1 MLVVTPPNSNTSI
14 AYGTPVHTRSSTTG
28 YLSASYLSRDQIFR
42 IMSREMAPF
51 FLGPMPPQE
60 FISTFL
66 PGSQPS
72 GFKFEHGMFDPLVE
86 LRSETLMYRTF
97 IEIVQPHLKTIYIR
111 ETSHSP
117 DKALTGHS
125 VSFSPDCTV
134 YDEENKDITE
144 NNSALSD
151 LFIEFKNR
159 PEEDAFSTHFTDENP
174 TGFMSQKTK
183 GVITAGQITTYAAL
197 QLDCQYRTHV
207 FSVLI
212 VRDYAWLIRWDR
224 SGAIVTAPIYYQQDP
239 ALLDFF
245 TRYDNADRSMRGH
258 DDSVRYATQAETRK
272 AIDANKEFSISQKLL
287 VVNVPLQRPKSGY
300 GSYVIKPPAG
310 RFYTPPGRATRTSIA
325 YDIERNCIVFFKDS
339 WRVDCDGIKRE
350 GEIYAM
356 LNDAGVPNVPRCSAS
371 GDVGEDIYHST
382 RWKPSDAVRTWILH
396 RDISPNNILLT
407 ECSDFEGGL
416 LIDWDLCK
424 LVDPDDP
431 SAGGAHQ
438 PARTGT
444 WQFMAAD
451 LIVNPKISHTFI
463 HDIESAFFVLLW
475 MATHYVQAKMVTEE
489 LSGLVNSIFNP
500 QVFGNSGGP
509 GKLAFMRGVEEL
521 DNLIF
526 RDNTPLGEL
535 LSVLKE
541 LLAVRHRRRPDA
553 PPSHPHSLNI
563 NGVIHHARRASSLK
577 PSTAVGPLQE
587 EENLQKRLQDYNEL
601 HGCPQR
607 PLASRRTCHKA
618 GAYSPPYRQ
627 VGRTFGFQ
635 EMQGSCSGVQKW
647 GVCGTAGITETKQV
661 TLIPRVF
668 LCQCNC
674 KSFARRNDLMMFG
687 KVHTRDIT

>member
-28 YLSASYLSRDQIFR
+28 YLSASYLSRDQIFH
-42 IMSREMAPF
+42 IMSQEMAPF
-51 FLGPMPPQE
+51 FLGPMAPQE

-183 GVITAGQITTYAAL
+183 GVIMA
-197 QLDCQYRTHV
+197 
-207 FSVLI
+207 
-212 VRDYAWLIRWDR
+212 
-224 SGAIVTAPIYYQQDP
+224 DP

-287 VVNVPLQRPKSGY
+287 VVNVPLQWPKSGY

-431 SAGGAHQ
+431 SAGGARQ
-438 PARTGT
+438 PARMGT
-444 WQFMAAD
+444 WQFMVAD

-463 HDIESAFFVLLW
+463 HDIESAFFILLW
-475 MATHYVQAKMVTEE
+475 MATHYVQAKMATEE

-526 RDNTPLGEL
+526 RDNTPLGDGRMRL
-535 LSVLKE
+535 
-541 LLAVRHRRRPDA
+541 R
-553 PPSHPHSLNI
+553 
-563 NGVIHHARRASSLK
+563 VIL
-577 PSTAVGPLQE
+577 TV
-587 EENLQKRLQDYNEL
+587 
-601 HGCPQR
+601 
-607 PLASRRTCHKA
+607 
-618 GAYSPPYRQ
+618 
-627 VGRTFGFQ
+627 
-635 EMQGSCSGVQKW
+635 
-647 GVCGTAGITETKQV
+647 
-661 TLIPRVF
+661 
-668 LCQCNC
+668 
-674 KSFARRNDLMMFG
+674 
-687 KVHTRDIT
+687 

>member
-1 MLVVTPPNSNTSI
+1 
-14 AYGTPVHTRSSTTG
+14 
-28 YLSASYLSRDQIFR
+28 
-42 IMSREMAPF
+42 
-51 FLGPMPPQE
+51 MPPQE

-86 LRSETLMYRTF
+86 LRSETLMYWTF
-97 IEIVQPHLKTIYIR
+97 IEIVQPHLKMIYIC
-111 ETSHSP
+111 ETSHLP
-117 DKALTGHS
+117 DKALTRHS

-159 PEEDAFSTHFTDENP
+159 PEEDAFSTHLTDESP
-174 TGFMSQKTK
+174 TRFMSQKTK
-183 GVITAGQITTYAAL
+183 GVITASQITTYVAL

-212 VRDYAWLIRWDR
+212 VRDYAQLIRWDQ

-245 TRYDNADRSMRGH
+245 TRYVNADRSMRGH
-258 DDSVRYATQAETRK
+258 NDSVRYATQAETRK

-300 GSYVIKPPAG
+300 GSYVIKPPVG
-310 RFYTPPGRATRTSIA
+310 QFYTPPGRATRTSIA

-371 GDVGEDIYHST
+371 GDVSEDIYHST
-382 RWKPSDAVRTWILH
+382 HTNRFSNAHWALMSSKHEFTPHRHHQLILDDVGKRLETFRCSKDMVRAILAALIAHHDAYNKCRILH

-438 PARTGT
+438 PSRTGT

-463 HDIESAFFVLLW
+463 HDIESTFFVLLW
-475 MATHYVQAKMVTEE
+475 MATHYVQAKMATEE

-509 GKLAFMRGVEEL
+509 GKLTFMRGVEEL

-526 RDNTPLGEL
+526 RDNTPLGNL

-541 LLAVRHRRRPDA
+541 LLAVRHRKWPDA

-563 NGVIHHARRASSLK
+563 KGVIRHARRASSLK

-587 EENLQKRLQDYNEL
+587 EEDFQKRLEDYNERMDTL
-601 HGCPQR
+601 
-607 PLASRRTCHKA
+607 SDHK
-618 GAYSPPYRQ
+618 
-627 VGRTFGFQ
+627 VIIT
-635 EMQGSCSGVQKW
+635 V
-647 GVCGTAGITETKQV
+647 ITEAIDDTWTSVPWPAIEPATKQA
-661 TLIPRVF
+661 LILPLTKKLAVHSGSKRCREAAVECESGE
-668 LCQCNC
+668 LMERQALPKRN
-674 KSFARRNDLMMFG
+674 KSL
-687 KVHTRDIT
+687 